1 LGEKLSA
8 IEGTSSADKSEYAP
22 IGSESSSVNIKSKYN
37 LNQKR
42 CGRKRRKLYGRNGA
56 KHSVSFTLL
65 ISALFAVS
73 IFASKMYKNYYF
85 YSTQQQ
91 HYSPVGST
99 GGGSYLDNVDTIQV
113 AREAAAADALAQS
126 RVARSSSNDD
136 CPNQV
141 AWEDRVTY
149 PKEMFYLG
157 DENGWLSTCGQRGF
171 VPLYLIG
178 ALYMFLALAIVCD
191 DFFVPSLEV
200 IIDKTHLPE
209 DVAGATF
216 MAAGGSAPE
225 LFTSLCGIM
234 FSDSV
239 DVGIGTI
246 VGSAVFN
253 VLFVIAICAFGT
265 YFGPTDKTSLELTWY
280 PFTRDVTFYSIGLA
294 LLIGFFSDSKI
305 YLFEAAIL
313 FAWYIF
319 YCMFMIVNERFQ
331 TWAESKVSKLKSKIQ
346 PKSSAANS
354 PTPDAQGGDEKKQ
367 ATPTKTL
374 EDNPDE
380 HEEKGSTP
388 DDKEKRSMS
397 PEETNGEAG
406 GDGGGDDDEDEDDG
420 PLDLSWPSDKKWY
433 QKILHLISLPIKV
446 LLMVTVPDCRRG
458 VPDGESGKIDKEGDF
473 FWWWGHS
480 LFFITFIMSIL
491 WIGVYSFF
499 MVWWVERIGFL
510 LEIESS
516 IMGLTLLAAGTSI
529 PDLITSYL
537 VASKGFGD
545 MALSSSIG
553 SNLFDICV
561 GLPIPWMIYLAIE
574 TSIKVT
580 VDSTGLICYILM
592 LFAMLIA
599 VFICILVMQWRL
611 NLFMGIAMMI
621 LYIIFLI
628 FAILIGQDVL
638 PCILD

>member
-1 LGEKLSA
+1 
-8 IEGTSSADKSEYAP
+8 
-22 IGSESSSVNIKSKYN
+22 
-37 LNQKR
+37 
-42 CGRKRRKLYGRNGA
+42 
-56 KHSVSFTLL
+56 
-65 ISALFAVS
+65 
-73 IFASKMYKNYYF
+73 
-85 YSTQQQ
+85 
-91 HYSPVGST
+91 
-99 GGGSYLDNVDTIQV
+99 
-113 AREAAAADALAQS
+113 
-126 RVARSSSNDD
+126 
-136 CPNQV
+136 
-141 AWEDRVTY
+141 
-149 PKEMFYLG
+149 MFYLG
-157 DENGWLSTCGQRGF
+157 DGDGWLSTCNQRAF

-178 ALYMFLALAIVCD
+178 ALYMFLALAVICD

-305 YLFEAAIL
+305 YLYEASIL
-313 FAWYIF
+313 FVWYVF
-319 YCMFMIVNERFQ
+319 YCLFMIVNERFQ
-331 TWAESKVSKLKSKIQ
+331 AWIEGKVSKWKSKIQ
-346 PKSSAANS
+346 PKSSNAASPSPEVGAYEKNS
-354 PTPDAQGGDEKKQ
+354 DVKSTDEKKE

-374 EDNPDE
+374 TKAHSKDEHPDE

-388 DDKEKRSMS
+388 DAKEKRSMS
-397 PEETNGEAG
+397 PAENGGEG
-406 GDGGGDDDEDEDDG
+406 GDDEDEEDDG
-420 PLDLSWPSDKKWY
+420 PMDLSWPSDKKWY
-433 QKILHLISLPIKV
+433 HKVLHVVSFPIKV
-446 LLMVTVPDCRRG
+446 LLMLTVPDVRRG
-458 VPDGESGKIDKEGDF
+458 VPDQESGKIDKEGER

-491 WIGVYSFF
+491 WIGVYSYF

-510 LEIESS
+510 LDIESS

-561 GLPIPWMIYLAIE
+561 GLPIPWLIYLAIE
-574 TSIKVT
+574 ASIKVT

-621 LYIIFLI
+621 LYVVFLV
-628 FAILIGQDVL
+628 FAILIGQDVM